1 MLEAGELDGA
11 RQLFADVVATR
22 RAELRPE
29 ELVST
34 LAALAT
40 IEQEVGR
47 ERQALDWWVRALVP
61 ADTVVIAEGLAAN
74 PDPLEALRAS
84 GVPVVSIGD
93 VDGVGY
99 IEGAIHQGFRA
110 AVDL

>member
-1 MLEAGELDGA
+1 MNSILVTGGAGFIGSHL
-11 RQLFADVVATR
+11 
-22 RAELRPE
+22 
-29 ELVST
+29 
-34 LAALAT
+34 
-40 IEQEVGR
+40 
-47 ERQALDWWVRALVP
+47 
-61 ADTVVIAEGLAAN
+61 AEGLAAN

-84 GVPVVSIGD
+84 GVPVVPIGD